1 MNNNNQDAVISII
14 TDNNNHKWVR
24 VEALGEDFCIATEDL
39 NSRDDM
45 TYDEAMKELKEV
57 GLDTFNRKQ
66 GFIIAIYIET
76 INAKL
81 KEAGGKEF
89 ERDWY
94 TSNELWKPVGC
105 ADYSDGAYSW
115 CFFGGSGCFNYD
127 DRRYSCY
134 FRCRPVLAYASLK
147 F

>member
-39 NSRDDM
+39 NDRDNM
-45 TYDEAMKELKEV
+45 TYDEAMEELKEI

-105 ADYSDGAYSW
+105 ADYYGYNSWYFDGY
-115 CFFGGSGCFNYD
+115 SGCFDYYG
-127 DRRYSCY
+127 RYSGL

>member
-1 MNNNNQDAVISII
+1 MDNNNQDAVISII

-39 NSRDDM
+39 NDRGDM
-45 TYDEAMKELKEV
+45 TYDEAMGELKEV

-81 KEAGGKEF
+81 KEAGGKKF
-89 ERDWY
+89 KRDWY
-94 TSNELWKPVGC
+94 TSNELWKPVGH
-105 ADYSDGAYSW
+105 ADYNAGYSW
-115 CFFGGSGCFNYD
+115 CFYGSNGCFNYIS
-127 DRRYSCY
+127 RCNGY

>member
-105 ADYSDGAYSW
+105 ADFNGATSW
-115 CFFGGSGCFNYD
+115 CFYGSNGCFGNYG
-127 DRRYSCY
+127 RCIGV

>member
-105 ADYSDGAYSW
+105 ADYYGINSW
-115 CFFGGSGCFNYD
+115 FFYGNDGCFINYT
-127 DRRYSCY
+127 RYFGN

>member
-14 TDNNNHKWVR
+14 TDNNNNKWVR

-39 NSRDDM
+39 NDRDNM
-45 TYDEAMKELKEV
+45 TYDEAMEELKEV

-94 TSNELWKPVGC
+94 TSNELWKPVGR
-105 ADYSDGAYSW
+105 ADYIGYYSW
-115 CFFGGSGCFNYD
+115 YFLGNGGCFNYD
-127 DRRYSCY
+127 YRYY
-134 FRCRPVLAYASLK
+134 GGFRCRPVLAYASLK

>member
-14 TDNNNHKWVR
+14 TDNNNHKWIR

-39 NSRDDM
+39 NDRGDM
-45 TYDEAMKELKEV
+45 TYNEAMEELKEV

-81 KEAGGKEF
+81 KEAGGKKF

-105 ADYSDGAYSW
+105 ADYDAGYSW
-115 CFFGGSGCFNYD
+115 FFSGGNGCFNLDY
-127 DRRYSCY
+127 RYIGL

>member
-39 NSRDDM
+39 NDRDDM
-45 TYDEAMKELKEV
+45 TYDEAMEELKEV

-89 ERDWY
+89 ERVWY
-94 TSNELWKPVGC
+94 ISNELWKPVGC
-105 ADYSDGAYSW
+105 ADYDGDGSW
-115 CFFGGSGCFNYD
+115 CFHGYDGCFYYGG
-127 DRRYSCY
+127 RFYGI

>member
-39 NSRDDM
+39 NDRDNM
-45 TYDEAMKELKEV
+45 TYDEAMEELKEV

-105 ADYSDGAYSW
+105 ADYNGYNSW
-115 CFFGGSGCFNYD
+115 FFNGLSGCFLNCN
-127 DRRYSCY
+127 RYNGS

>member
-14 TDNNNHKWVR
+14 TDKNNYKWVR

-39 NSRDDM
+39 NKRNDM
-45 TYDEAMKELKEV
+45 TYDEAMEELKEV

-94 TSNELWKPVGC
+94 TSNELWKPVGGADFC
-105 ADYSDGAYSW
+105 AGVSW
-115 CFFGGSGCFNYD
+115 CFGGGGGCFAD
-127 DRRYSCY
+127 ISRCAGA

>member
-105 ADYSDGAYSW
+105 AVYGGDFSW
-115 CFFGGSGCFNYD
+115 FFHGGYGCFGNGY
-127 DRRYSCY
+127 RSGGV

>member
-39 NSRDDM
+39 NDRDNM
-45 TYDEAMKELKEV
+45 TYDEAMEELKEV

-89 ERDWY
+89 ESDWY

-105 ADYSDGAYSW
+105 ADYSGSVSW
-115 CFFGGSGCFNYD
+115 FFGGYIGCFSYG
-127 DRRYSCY
+127 RRIDGN

>member
-105 ADYSDGAYSW
+105 ADCNGARSW
-115 CFFGGSGCFNYD
+115 FFYGRGGCFSSAP
-127 DRRYSCY
+127 RLGY

>member
-39 NSRDDM
+39 NDRNNM
-45 TYDEAMKELKEV
+45 TYDEAMEELKEV

-76 INAKL
+76 INVKL

-89 ERDWY
+89 EHDWY
-94 TSNELWKPVGC
+94 TSNELWNPVGC
-105 ADYSDGAYSW
+105 ADYDGDYSW
-115 CFFGGSGCFNYD
+115 FFYGDGGCFGSGTRCD
-127 DRRYSCY
+127 GV

>member
-39 NSRDDM
+39 NDRDDM
-45 TYDEAMKELKEV
+45 TYDEAMEELKEV

-81 KEAGGKEF
+81 KEVGGKEF

-105 ADYSDGAYSW
+105 ADYHGYISW
-115 CFFGGSGCFNYD
+115 FFRGSSGCFISLN
-127 DRRYSCY
+127 RYYGY

>member
-39 NSRDDM
+39 NDRDNM
-45 TYDEAMKELKEV
+45 TYDEAMEELKEV

-105 ADYSDGAYSW
+105 ADCNGDSSWYFDGI
-115 CFFGGSGCFNYD
+115 SGCFYNGS
-127 DRRYSCY
+127 RYTGG

>member
-39 NSRDDM
+39 NDRDDM
-45 TYDEAMKELKEV
+45 TYNEAMEELKEV

-89 ERDWY
+89 ESDWY
-94 TSNELWKPVGC
+94 ISNELWKPVGS
-105 ADYSDGAYSW
+105 ADCYGHYSW
-115 CFFGGSGCFNYD
+115 VFYGCVGCFGSNY
-127 DRRYSCY
+127 RSYGH

>member
-105 ADYSDGAYSW
+105 ADCSGYGSW
-115 CFFGGSGCFNYD
+115 CFGGGIGCFGSGL
-127 DRRYSCY
+127 RYSGI

>member
-39 NSRDDM
+39 NDRDNM
-45 TYDEAMKELKEV
+45 TYDEAMEELKEI

-105 ADYSDGAYSW
+105 ADFDGYVSW
-115 CFFGGSGCFNYD
+115 FFNGGIGCFSSGS
-127 DRRYSCY
+127 RYGGY

>member
-14 TDNNNHKWVR
+14 TDNNNHKWIR

-39 NSRDDM
+39 NDRDDM
-45 TYDEAMKELKEV
+45 TYDEAMEELKEV

-89 ERDWY
+89 KRDWY

-105 ADYSDGAYSW
+105 ADYGGNHSW
-115 CFFGGSGCFNYD
+115 CLNGYDGCFNGYA
-127 DRRYSCY
+127 RYYGY